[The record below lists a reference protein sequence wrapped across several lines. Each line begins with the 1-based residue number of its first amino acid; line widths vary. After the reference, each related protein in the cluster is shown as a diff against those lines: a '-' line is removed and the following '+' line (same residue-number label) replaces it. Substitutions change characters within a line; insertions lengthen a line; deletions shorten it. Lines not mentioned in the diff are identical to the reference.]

1 MVLGFQNIGYLVM
14 RRRQL
19 FELRERELIAERE
32 KAKENAK
39 MGIKVPNSNIISDS
53 AQPELK
59 AKAAMFL
66 PNEADIV
73 KPNGTPYR
81 KRGSKPG
88 ARAANPTAKKN
99 SY

>member
-1 MVLGFQNIGYLVM
+1 M

-19 FELRERELIAERE
+19 FADRERQLME
-32 KAKENAK
+32 ENE
-39 MGIKVPNSNIISDS
+39 MGIKVPNSNIISKS

-59 AKAAMFL
+59 EKASMFL
-66 PNEADIV
+66 PNEKDIV

-88 ARAANPTAKKN
+88 AGADNPTAKKN
-99 SY
+99 KY